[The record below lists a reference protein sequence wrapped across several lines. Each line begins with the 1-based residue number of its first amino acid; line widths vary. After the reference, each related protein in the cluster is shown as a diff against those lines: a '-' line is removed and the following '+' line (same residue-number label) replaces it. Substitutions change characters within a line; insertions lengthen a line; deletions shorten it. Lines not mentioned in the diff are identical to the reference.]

1 MIKEGNFSKQ
11 QPPRFVKIFGTI
23 FVLAIL
29 TYLHFMTPT
38 SIGIEGIVGIDK
50 LAHLLMFFLTMIWF
64 VNITL
69 NPYWNIIG
77 CLLVLY
83 ALILEWM
90 QMQFFPERSFE
101 WLDWF
106 ADFLGVVVS
115 ISLWRFFI
123 NKLFNS
129 SV

>member
-1 MIKEGNFSKQ
+1 MTFFKQ
-11 QPPRFVKIFGTI
+11 QPPRLIKIFGTI

-29 TYLHFMTPT
+29 TYLHFMTPP
-38 SIGIEGIVGIDK
+38 SIDIDDTVGIDK
-50 LAHLLMFFLTMIWF
+50 LVHLLMFFITMIWF
-64 VNITL
+64 VNITS
-69 NPYWNIIG
+69 NTYWNVVG
-77 CLLVLY
+77 CLLLLY

-90 QMQFFPERSFE
+90 QMQFFPARSFE

-115 ISLWRFFI
+115 ISLWRFLT
-123 NKLFNS
+123 NKFFNS

>member
-1 MIKEGNFSKQ
+1 MIFLKQ
-11 QPPRFVKIFGTI
+11 QPPRFIKIIGTI

-29 TYLHFMTPT
+29 TYLHFMTPP
-38 SIGIEGIVGIDK
+38 SIGIEDIVGIDK
-50 LAHLLMFFLTMIWF
+50 LVHLLMFLLTMIWF
-64 VNITL
+64 VNVTSK
-69 NPYWNIIG
+69 PYWNVVG

-90 QMQFFPERSFE
+90 QMQFFPGRSFE

-115 ISLWRFFI
+115 ISLWRFLT
-123 NKLFNS
+123 NKFFNS

>member
-1 MIKEGNFSKQ
+1 MIFFKQ
-11 QPPRFVKIFGTI
+11 QPPRFIKIIGTI
-23 FVLAIL
+23 FVLSIL
-29 TYLHFMTPT
+29 TYLHFMKPP
-38 SIGIEGIVGIDK
+38 SIGIESFVGIDK

-64 VNITL
+64 VNITT
-69 NPYWNIIG
+69 NPYWNVIG
-77 CLLVLY
+77 CLLVFFGLV
-83 ALILEWM
+83 LEWM
-90 QMQFFPERSFE
+90 QMQFFPGRSFE
-101 WLDWF
+101 WSDWF

>member
-1 MIKEGNFSKQ
+1 MIFFKQ
-11 QPPRFVKIFGTI
+11 QPPRFIKIFGTI

-29 TYLHFMTPT
+29 TYLHFMTPP
-38 SIGIEGIVGIDK
+38 SIGIEDIAGIDK

-64 VNITL
+64 VNVTS
-69 NPYWNIIG
+69 NPYWNVIG

-90 QMQFFPERSFE
+90 QMQFFPGRSFE

-115 ISLWRFFI
+115 ISLWRFLI
-123 NKLFNS
+123 YKLFNS

>member
-1 MIKEGNFSKQ
+1 MIKEGNFSNQ

-29 TYLHFMTPT
+29 TYLHFMKPP
-38 SIGIEGIVGIDK
+38 SIGIEGFVGIDK

-64 VNITL
+64 VNITP
-69 NPYWNIIG
+69 NPYWNVIG
-77 CLLVLY
+77 CLLVFFGLV
-83 ALILEWM
+83 LEWM
-90 QMQFFPERSFE
+90 QMQFFPGRSFE
-101 WLDWF
+101 WSDWF

-115 ISLWRFFI
+115 ISLWRFFK
-123 NKLFNS
+123 NKIFNS

>member
-1 MIKEGNFSKQ
+1 M
-11 QPPRFVKIFGTI
+11 TI
-23 FVLAIL
+23 PL
-29 TYLHFMTPT
+29 
-38 SIGIEGIVGIDK
+38 IGIEGTVGIDK

-64 VNITL
+64 VNVTS
-69 NPYWNIIG
+69 NPYWNVIG
-77 CLLVLY
+77 CLLVLF

-90 QMQFFPERSFE
+90 QMQFFPGRSFE

-115 ISLWRFFI
+115 ISLWRFLI
-123 NKLFNS
+123 YKLFNS

>member
-1 MIKEGNFSKQ
+1 MIFFKQ
-11 QPPRFVKIFGTI
+11 QPYRLIKIIGTL

-29 TYLHFMTPT
+29 TYLHFMTPP
-38 SIGIEGIVGIDK
+38 SIGMVEIVGVDK
-50 LAHLLMFFLTMIWF
+50 LAHFLLFFFTMIWF
-64 VNITL
+64 VNITPK
-69 NPYWNIIG
+69 PYWNVVG
-77 CLLVLY
+77 CLLLLY

-90 QMQFFPERSFE
+90 QMQFLPERSFE

-106 ADFLGVVVS
+106 ADFLGLVLS
-115 ISLWRFFI
+115 ISLCHFLM

>member
-1 MIKEGNFSKQ
+1 MILLKQ
-11 QPPRFVKIFGTI
+11 QPPRFIKIIGTI
-23 FVLAIL
+23 LVLAIL
-29 TYLHFMTPT
+29 TYLHFMTPP
-38 SIGIEGIVGIDK
+38 SIDIEDIVGIDK
-50 LAHLLMFFLTMIWF
+50 LAHLLMFLLTMIWF
-64 VNITL
+64 VNVTSK
-69 NPYWNIIG
+69 PYWNVVG

>member
-1 MIKEGNFSKQ
+1 MIFFRQ
-11 QPPRFVKIFGTI
+11 QPSRLIKIIGTL

-29 TYLHFMTPT
+29 TYLHFMTPP
-38 SIGIEGIVGIDK
+38 SIGIEGFVGIDK
-50 LAHLLMFFLTMIWF
+50 LAHLLMFFITMIWF
-64 VNITL
+64 VNITS
-69 NPYWNIIG
+69 NPYWNVVG
-77 CLLVLY
+77 CLLVFY

-90 QMQFFPERSFE
+90 QMQFFPARSFE

-115 ISLWRFFI
+115 IFIWRLLT
-123 NKLFNS
+123 NKFFNS

>member
-1 MIKEGNFSKQ
+1 MTFFKQ
-11 QPPRFVKIFGTI
+11 QPPRFIKIIGTI
-23 FVLAIL
+23 FVLSIL
-29 TYLHFMTPT
+29 TYLHFMKPP
-38 SIGIEGIVGIDK
+38 SIGIESFVGIDK

-64 VNITL
+64 VNITP

-77 CLLVLY
+77 CLLVFFGLV
-83 ALILEWM
+83 LEWM

-115 ISLWRFFI
+115 ISLWRFLTYKF
-123 NKLFNS
+123 FNS

>member
-1 MIKEGNFSKQ
+1 MIFFKQ
-11 QPPRFVKIFGTI
+11 QPPRFIKIIGTI
-23 FVLAIL
+23 LVLAIL
-29 TYLHFMTPT
+29 TYLHFMTPP
-38 SIGIEGIVGIDK
+38 SIDIEDIVGIDK
-50 LAHLLMFFLTMIWF
+50 LAHLLMFLLTMIWF
-64 VNITL
+64 VNVTSK
-69 NPYWNIIG
+69 PYWNVVG

>member
-1 MIKEGNFSKQ
+1 MILLKQ
-11 QPPRFVKIFGTI
+11 QPPRFIKIIGTI
-23 FVLAIL
+23 LVLAIL
-29 TYLHFMTPT
+29 TYLHFMTPP
-38 SIGIEGIVGIDK
+38 SIDIEDIVGIDK
-50 LAHLLMFFLTMIWF
+50 LAHLLMFLLTMIWF
-64 VNITL
+64 VNVTSK
-69 NPYWNIIG
+69 PYWNVVG

-90 QMQFFPERSFE
+90 QMQFFPARSFE

-115 ISLWRFFI
+115 ISLWRFLT
-123 NKLFNS
+123 NKFFNS